1 MSKNNEQLIIAL
13 LSESLENIEMSAGR
27 IILDSDTDTNKAGIN
42 DIKDARKAAKKFIE
56 NKLGEIRYLICDQYK
71 DQISKINTLTDNGI
85 ELVGYIAAILESN
98 NISVGPLNY
107 IFISVWIVKNGLD
120 KVCHQKDQ

>member
-42 DIKDARKAAKKFIE
+42 DIKDAR
-56 NKLGEIRYLICDQYK
+56 RR
-71 DQISKINTLTDNGI
+71 
-85 ELVGYIAAILESN
+85 
-98 NISVGPLNY
+98 
-107 IFISVWIVKNGLD
+107 
-120 KVCHQKDQ
+120 